1 MVSLFRTLFVRTV
14 PPPSGVRRE
23 RRRRW
28 SPAVVVNFAHVVE
41 RGLPYRP
48 KTRNRYRSRILVSPP
63 TPRFGPVSRRWSADV
78 SVNEYVRS
86 RGVLT
91 AIFVDNNNKKIHPHI
106 VSRDHRQSCSSRL
119 INRLS
124 TPPPRSTIPV
134 SQRTS
139 HRHTHRRRRG
149 RSRSPGTGH
158 KLITLGHNTQIRSG
172 MIFIIIFVFC
182 TRTSC
187 SLPTP
192 LASYGYY
199 SYSRVYTW
207 GEKSACEH
215 FGNGDLKSH

>member
-86 RGVLT
+86 RGVST
-91 AIFVDNNNKKIHPHI
+91 ATFVDNNNKKIHPRI

-124 TPPPRSTIPV
+124 TPPHPPGRPFPCRGARATATRVAAAGVVLGPRVPV
-134 SQRTS
+134 
-139 HRHTHRRRRG
+139 
-149 RSRSPGTGH
+149 
-158 KLITLGHNTQIRSG
+158 IN
-172 MIFIIIFVFC
+172 
-182 TRTSC
+182 
-187 SLPTP
+187 
-192 LASYGYY
+192 
-199 SYSRVYTW
+199 
-207 GEKSACEH
+207 
-215 FGNGDLKSH
+215 